1 MIPPTISLPP
11 EILHSVFDNLFSDD
25 LDYFTD
31 IIACSLVSQTWNDV
45 ATYLLSRSLKAV
57 KLHGGRVEDL
67 FRLSH
72 LLETI
77 SSSQIRSPYSPDDIK
92 TINLDMS
99 YLFNEDGSYNE
110 DAQAVLIHLVEVLC
124 TQTTGLE
131 LSFNHPIALRNWQE
145 DRLKDFYQSL
155 QTTTQLTKSV
165 DRLALQGFPK
175 KDTTFVVCNYSLS
188 HLFPTFSPNLRSL
201 EFASFPLRYAVYL
214 LLQSCHELENVSF
227 RDFRNIW
234 EDGLVDAITHWS
246 KLRTFQMTG
255 CVHITPVILRALA
268 SHCPSLEVLIAP
280 RNVRYSKTCPDIN
293 LPMVAIIRSCNNL
306 SRLDLSDYVSV
317 NDRLLQTIIEEAPK
331 LKSLKLQNCK
341 QITGS
346 RHQSWWTEGSLQYLE
361 VLDISGCSNLTDGF
375 ITEVLTRCKRLKKV
389 ITTNRTPAAAPTT
402 HADRCVLATD
412 VNPAIVAGVC

>member
-11 EILHSVFDNLFSDD
+11 EILHSVFDDLFSDD

-165 DRLALQGFPK
+165 DRLTLQGFPK

-317 NDRLLQTIIEEAPK
+317 DDRLLQTIIEEAPK
-331 LKSLKLQNCK
+331 LTSLKLQNCK

-361 VLDISGCSNLTDGF
+361 VLDVSGCSNLTDGF

-389 ITTNRTPAAAPTT
+389 ISTNRTPAAAPTT
-402 HADRCVLATD
+402 HADCVWATD